1 MKILAIAGLVV
12 IFIMA
17 LFTILFRYRMNLYFA
32 IMILT
37 NLVLVV
43 LGVPLTIVLLSFFVM
58 FAAGYT
64 YARLQQ
70 RAYAKEYEKQ
80 EAKKKT
86 VNKEVKRKD
95 PPENKI
101 PLRSGNKSAGLNELL
116 DDFSDVISS
125 IKTSPEIRD
134 GILREIEDIKRVYN
148 SPLLVCVLGE
158 WSSGKSSF
166 VNALLEQDLLATQD
180 VETTAT
186 ITRLQYSDKEFFEV
200 HFNDGKTEKYELNE
214 NNKRYIERFYVDY
227 TEDQSILDRTSLVT
241 VALKSD
247 FLKDF
252 DLADTP
258 GYNSDNNRHTE
269 LTDTYSKYADAII
282 WLFTADQFGKASEV
296 KKLSEVCKYFK
307 PVFVIN
313 KIDLVK
319 LKDGETYEQKFAS
332 KLEKLEGLYE
342 NIFFTSSHRNNGTG
356 STIGIDLVKKYLS
369 NQLGPNSRQIKETS
383 IVVKLFETGKLIQSL
398 RSSIADN
405 KKIIDDESIKIESL
419 IKENDSLV
427 EQWNQICENWNT
439 DVGDGSTIMEILSDY
454 RDRYFLIQAPSNAIQ
469 TKVEAHL
476 DNLYQMDLA
485 KGRIESQWKQLMSLD
500 KELKRLAT
508 TIEKRLEEYNSK
520 AKKYWD
526 VFAPEFLQSDELRV
540 LNRDIEDHNKRRQGI
555 SENAKALEIKTEQF
569 NNDYMNTENAAID
582 FLNKNLWKEVEKQ
595 TTLIEKKGKLIDE
608 LVDQLLE
615 RESAYD
621 QYVSEIEVI
630 DKQIKD
636 LFKKAY
642 NHISKDSKLTSSELK
657 NDFDVFLKNLST
669 SLESRSAMNWD
680 KIYTREKL
688 QTTHVSSASSNPE
701 LLTPGRISDASKT
714 YNKV

>member
-1 MKILAIAGLVV
+1 MNILAIAGLVV

-37 NLVLVV
+37 TLVLVV
-43 LGVPLTIVLLSFFVM
+43 LEVPLTMVLLSFFIM

-64 YARLQQ
+64 YARWQQ
-70 RAYAKEYEKQ
+70 RAYAKEYEAQ
-80 EAKKKT
+80 EGNKRT
-86 VNKEVKRKD
+86 VKKEVKKKD
-95 PPENKI
+95 PPENEK
-101 PLRSGNKSAGLNELL
+101 PLRSGKKNSGLKDLL
-116 DDFSDVISS
+116 DDFSDVISG
-125 IKTSPEIRD
+125 IKTSPAIRD
-134 GILREIEDIKRVYN
+134 RILREIDDIKRVYN

-227 TEDQSILDRTSLVT
+227 TEDQAILDRTSLVT

-356 STIGIDLVKKYLS
+356 STIGIDQVKKYLS

-383 IVVKLFETGKLIQSL
+383 IVVKLFETGKLILSL

-405 KKIIDDESIKIESL
+405 KKIIDNEAIKIESL
-419 IKENDSLV
+419 IKENDSMI
-427 EQWNQICENWNT
+427 EQWNQICDNWNT

-454 RDRYFLIQAPSNAIQ
+454 RDRYFLIQAPSNSIQ
-469 TKVEAHL
+469 TKVETHL
-476 DNLYQMDLA
+476 DNLYQMNLV
-485 KGRIESQWKQLMSLD
+485 KGRLESQWKQLVALD
-500 KELKRLAT
+500 KELKHLAA
-508 TIEKRLEEYNSK
+508 TIEKRLEEYNDKLKSV
-520 AKKYWD
+520 WD
-526 VFAPEFLQSDELRV
+526 VLVPKSLQSDEGRV
-540 LNRDIEDHNKRRQGI
+540 LNRDIEDHNKRREELI
-555 SENAKALEIKTEQF
+555 KNAKALEIKTDQF

-642 NHISKDSKLTSSELK
+642 NHISKDSKLPSSELK
-657 NDFDVFLKNLST
+657 NDFDVFLKNLSS
-669 SLESRSAMNWD
+669 SLESRNAMNWD